1 MSMNYHYMD
10 LYDEIKQRMRA
21 SFACYMDYEDLGI
34 SYDYV
39 VESHKQIMKIE
50 KQYLKRLRKEDRKYQ
65 RKLKRDTKRDKKCE
79 RLRSKHKRGQQAAL
93 RSGAEEP
100 VQTTALSVLPADK
113 EVSVNEQKQE

>member
-50 KQYLKRLRKEDRKYQ
+50 KRYLKRLRKEDRKYQ
-65 RKLKRDTKRDKKCE
+65 RKFKRDEKRERKRLKR
-79 RLRSKHKRGQQAAL
+79 LRGQQAASI
-93 RSGAEEP
+93 SGAEEP
-100 VQTTALSVLPADK
+100 VQASALPVPSADK
-113 EVSVNEQKQE
+113 EVSVNEQEV

>member
-1 MSMNYHYMD
+1 MNYHYID
-10 LYDEIKQRMRA
+10 LYDEVKQRMRA

-50 KQYLKRLRKEDRKYQ
+50 KRYLKVLRKEDRKYQ

-79 RLRSKHKRGQQAAL
+79 RKRMKRLRGQQAASI
-93 RSGAEEP
+93 SGAEEP
-100 VQTTALSVLPADK
+100 VQASALPVSSADT
-113 EVSVNEQKQE
+113 EVSANEQEV